1 MKQHLW
7 LEFKRGKKSHIYMLY
22 KEDLDVLERQPERF
36 GKIMLQNP
44 NNRDRSRNVD
54 VEVHC
59 LRDLVRNGHSKLA
72 KCAGTQNVSD
82 TLTKSLPRPAYE
94 KH

>member
-44 NNRDRSRNVD
+44 TKISLIVI
-54 VEVHC
+54 
-59 LRDLVRNGHSKLA
+59 GH
-72 KCAGTQNVSD
+72 
-82 TLTKSLPRPAYE
+82 E
-94 KH
+94 M